1 MDGIRNMDNFLR
13 KKNVFGDINQVHK
26 TITGIKN
33 SKGFKAYYHPT
44 KRNPLHREKPQ
55 VVVEYKGKTFYPVDN
70 KELGKIFK

>member
-33 SKGFKAYYHPT
+33 GKYFKIYYHPT
-44 KRNPLHREKPQ
+44 KIKPLHREKA
-55 VVVEYKGKTFYPVDN
+55 
-70 KELGKIFK
+70 